1 MFKTGTCKNTPD
13 QTENTNSKKSRI
25 ESISKPHFLEMIKK
39 FNLDPQEKKGKKTE
53 NDQNQGGKRRHYY
66 FVTERKRTIKD

>member
-1 MFKTGTCKNTPD
+1 MFKTGTWKDTPD

-39 FNLDPQEKKGKKTE
+39 FNLDPQEKKGKKLKITKTRE
-53 NDQNQGGKRRHYY
+53 EREDITISLLKGKGP
-66 FVTERKRTIKD
+66 

>member
-1 MFKTGTCKNTPD
+1 MFKTGTCKDTPD

-39 FNLDPQEKKGKKTE
+39 FNLDPQEKKGKKLKMTKTRE
-53 NDQNQGGKRRHYY
+53 EREDITISLLKGKRP
-66 FVTERKRTIKD
+66 

>member
-1 MFKTGTCKNTPD
+1 MFKTGTWKDTPD

-39 FNLDPQEKKGKKTE
+39 FNLDPQEKKGKKLKMTKTRE
-53 NDQNQGGKRRHYY
+53 EREDITISLLKGKGP
-66 FVTERKRTIKD
+66 

>member
-1 MFKTGTCKNTPD
+1 MFKTGTWKDTPD

-39 FNLDPQEKKGKKTE
+39 FNLDPQEKKGKKLKITKTRE
-53 NDQNQGGKRRHYY
+53 EREDITISLLQGKGP
-66 FVTERKRTIKD
+66 

>member
-1 MFKTGTCKNTPD
+1 MFKTGTCKDTPD

-39 FNLDPQEKKGKKTE
+39 FNLDPQEKKGKKLKMTKTRE
-53 NDQNQGGKRRHYY
+53 EREDITISLLKGKGP
-66 FVTERKRTIKD
+66 